1 MRNLIPVEQKLVNFN
16 GAEIMVIKTEDGKLN
31 AGIRWMCDGLGLTE
45 GQRKGQMVKI
55 QEDAVLSKGGRKI
68 ILPTSGG
75 NQEVLCLE
83 LSFLPLWLAKINSNI
98 IDNPEVQNRLVD
110 YQLNAKDVLAGAFL
124 GNRITTPTQNLS
136 PQLQL
141 LISMELKQNEMQKE
155 IAENKEAVQSIR
167 DVVSLNT
174 TSWRTDTSTLITK
187 MARSLGGLE
196 HISDLR
202 KESYKL
208 LDTRFG
214 VSLETRLTYK
224 RQRMA
229 LEGVR
234 KSKLNALNHLDVI
247 AEDKKLVEGY
257 VAIIKDMAI
266 KYGCQERRC
275 SNECS

>member
-1 MRNLIPVEQKLVNFN
+1 
-16 GAEIMVIKTEDGKLN
+16 MVDDYYSIKQS
-31 AGIRWMCDGLGLTE
+31 API
-45 GQRKGQMVKI
+45 
-55 QEDAVLSKGGRKI
+55 
-68 ILPTSGG
+68 
-75 NQEVLCLE
+75 
-83 LSFLPLWLAKINSNI
+83 
-98 IDNPEVQNRLVD
+98 
-110 YQLNAKDVLAGAFL
+110 
-124 GNRITTPTQNLS
+124 QNLS

-174 TSWRTDTSTLITK
+174 TSWRADTSTLITK
-187 MARSLGGLE
+187 MARKIGGLE

-266 KYGCQERRC
+266 KYGA
-275 SNECS
+275 